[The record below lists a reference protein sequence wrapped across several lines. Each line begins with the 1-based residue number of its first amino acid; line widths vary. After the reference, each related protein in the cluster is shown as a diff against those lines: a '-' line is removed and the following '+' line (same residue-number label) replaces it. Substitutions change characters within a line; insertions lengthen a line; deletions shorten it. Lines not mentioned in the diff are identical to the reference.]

1 MWPNWKI
8 KPGYSLRRRLMAIIL
23 AAVLIA
29 TAALFLAAR
38 QYGLRAADEA
48 FDRILTASALA
59 IADQVYTAEG
69 ELVVD
74 IPYSSLEILS
84 LAPRDRAF
92 YRVVSPNGETLT
104 GYEDLPL
111 PANPVTSTE
120 PTYFDANYRDETM
133 RFVVL
138 GRFLAEPEIQGWAV
152 VQVGQSRIERGEL
165 AREITFGAL
174 TPILMFMILALL
186 FSWFGIKLAL
196 KPLSSIERNL
206 ADRSPTDLKP
216 LEMEVPREV
225 RPFVAAINHFLE
237 RLEVSFDHM
246 QTFIAG
252 AAHQIR
258 TPLSSL
264 RAQIELA
271 TDEKDPEVLR
281 DLLNKAHRN
290 ATVTSRLT
298 NQLLSH
304 AMVVH
309 RAGAVPLQK
318 VDLRDVLA
326 RVLAE
331 AEYSAQ
337 SKGMEFHI
345 DDAGDELRVS
355 GDRVGL
361 REALKNLIE
370 NAVKFGPEGSSV
382 DISLRGNAENGMAVV
397 DICDHGPGIP
407 DDQKLNAFERFRRAG
422 RADRGGEGSG
432 LGLAIV
438 QAVADTHG
446 AVSLLDR
453 PGGGLIARLQIHKAD
468 RKVS

>member
-1 MWPNWKI
+1 
-8 KPGYSLRRRLMAIIL
+8 MAIIL

-59 IADQVYTAEG
+59 IADQVYTTDDQ
-69 ELVVD
+69 LVVD

-92 YRVVSPNGETLT
+92 YRVISPTGETLT

-111 PANPVTSTE
+111 PATPVTSTE
-120 PTYFDANYRDETM
+120 PTYFDAEYRGETM

-138 GRFLAEPEIQGWAV
+138 GRFLAEPGVQGWAV

-174 TPILMFMILALL
+174 TPILLFMILALL

-196 KPLSSIERNL
+196 KPLASIERDL
-206 ADRSPTDLKP
+206 AKRSPTELKP
-216 LEMEVPREV
+216 LKTAVPREV
-225 RPFVAAINHFLE
+225 RPFVVAINHFLE
-237 RLEVSFDHM
+237 RLEDSFDQM

-271 TDEKDPEVLR
+271 TDEKDPEALR
-281 DLLNKAHRN
+281 DMLAKAQRN
-290 ATVTSRLT
+290 ATLTSRLT

-304 AMVVH
+304 AMVLH
-309 RAGAVPLQK
+309 RAGAVPQQQ
-318 VDLRDVLA
+318 VDLRDVLS

-337 SKGMEFHI
+337 SRSIEFHI
-345 DDAGDELRVS
+345 DDVGDDLTVS

-370 NAVKFGPEGSSV
+370 NAVKFGPEGSTV
-382 DISLRGNAENGMAVV
+382 DISLRGNAKNGMAVV

-407 DDQKLNAFERFRRAG
+407 DDQKINAFERFRRAG
-422 RADRGGEGSG
+422 RADLGGEGSG

-453 PGGGLIARLQIHKAD
+453 PGGGLIVRLEIHKAD
-468 RKVS
+468 GKGS

>member
-1 MWPNWKI
+1 
-8 KPGYSLRRRLMAIIL
+8 MAIIL

-29 TAALFLAAR
+29 TVALFFAAR

-59 IADQVYTAEG
+59 IADQVYTTDG
-69 ELVVD
+69 ELLVD

-111 PANPVTSTE
+111 PIKNVTSTE
-120 PTYFDANYRDETM
+120 PNYFDAEYRGETM

-138 GRFLAEPEIQGWAV
+138 GRFLAEPRVQGWAV
-152 VQVGQSRIERGEL
+152 VQVGQSRIERGNL

-174 TPILMFMILALL
+174 TPILLFMILALL

-196 KPLSSIERNL
+196 APLSSIERDL
-206 ADRSPTDLKP
+206 DKRSPTDLKP
-216 LEMEVPREV
+216 LKTAVPREV
-225 RPFVAAINHFLE
+225 RPFVVAINHFLE
-237 RLEVSFDHM
+237 RLEDSFDHM

-271 TDEKDPEVLR
+271 TEEKDPEILR
-281 DLLNKAHRN
+281 ELLAKAHQN
-290 ATVTSRLT
+290 ATLTSRLT

-309 RAGAVPLQK
+309 RADAVPLQK

-337 SKGMEFHI
+337 SRGMEFSI
-345 DDAGDELRVS
+345 DDAGDELMVL

-370 NAVKFGPEGSSV
+370 NAVKYGPEGSGV
-382 DISLRGNAENGMAVV
+382 DISVRGDGPGGMAVI
-397 DICDHGPGIP
+397 DICDYGPGIP
-407 DDQKLNAFERFRRAG
+407 DNQKVNAFERFRRAG
-422 RADRGGEGSG
+422 RADSGGEGSG

-438 QAVADTHG
+438 RTVADAHG

-453 PGGGLIARLQIHKAD
+453 PGGGLIVRLEIQKTD
-468 RKVS
+468 GGVS